1 MMKKTSNITHH
12 KRRKYQKIA
21 ISEDMGSNEKMI
33 LQKQISPSYV
43 RFCQER
49 ICETLCTK
57 KRNYLNE
64 QSYYPVYKT
73 FKIENQRELTEYL
86 ETKIERK
93 PDGTLE

>member
-1 MMKKTSNITHH
+1 MRENKSQGQHDCALE
-12 KRRKYQKIA
+12 YQ
-21 ISEDMGSNEKMI
+21 
-33 LQKQISPSYV
+33 LTRHQVISPSYV

-49 ICETLCTK
+49 ICEALCRK

-64 QSYYPVYKT
+64 PSYYLMYKT
-73 FKIENQRELTEYL
+73 FKIEDQRELTEYL